1 MGVLITDTDRI
12 NIYSYRG
19 TDYTGDLQDYLKAQ
33 GFDVRTVSI
42 VNGYIWVMTETDAW
56 NMPQAAQWCSIAEHM
71 GRRE

>member
-56 NMPQAAQWCSIAEHM
+56 NMPQAAQWLKIAKRMKE
-71 GRRE
+71 